1 MIIFLV
7 SVRKIKNTSFAKDKE
22 NEEKQK
28 FKTSREVML
37 KLENQIDCQQKLKL
51 KKSLRDLELL
61 GKLYIKYIK
70 CKKSS

>member
-51 KKSLRDLELL
+51 KKS
-61 GKLYIKYIK
+61 
-70 CKKSS
+70 KKKN